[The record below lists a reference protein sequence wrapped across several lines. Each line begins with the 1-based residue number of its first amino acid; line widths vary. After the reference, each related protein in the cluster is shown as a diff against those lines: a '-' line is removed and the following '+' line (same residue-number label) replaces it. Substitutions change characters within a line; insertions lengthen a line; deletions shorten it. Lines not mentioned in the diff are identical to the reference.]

1 MRWFVARH
9 RRSLAAVCAGLAVF
23 CVLLAVRPAPARD
36 AVAAT
41 PAGTATGAAGI
52 PPGQAAVALHL
63 ADAGAAAALR
73 PGDLIDVFAV
83 PADPRT
89 PTNTVATNVV
99 VRTVVAASQEGSPA
113 FITVLAPSNVAPIL
127 ARASVD
133 ERLAVTVH

>member
-1 MRWFVARH
+1 MRWFVAQH

-23 CVLLAVRPAPARD
+23 CMLLAVRPAPARD
-36 AVAAT
+36 AVAAS
-41 PAGTATGAAGI
+41 PSGATGAEGI

-63 ADAGAAAALR
+63 ADGGAAAALR
-73 PGDLIDVFAV
+73 PGDRIDVFAV

-89 PTNTVATNVV
+89 PTTTVATNVV